1 MQPHPYFG
9 VEHDACAI
17 YAAVSKESNPASNW
31 CLTAIDAL
39 TQMAHRAGWLQ
50 GRSDGTGLLMDLP
63 REVWAKRL
71 RAAHLDAAIAH
82 HQRRFFVLQTAVS
95 LAERR
100 DLHHELTDLVAQFS
114 FRTVL
119 THLELVDSGQG
130 LDSVA
135 LWDQGPSTT
144 QSQRCFDAIQA
155 IERRWSGILSNF
167 SNNSMVLK
175 VTNDPAQLRDVLL
188 TQFGAEIRPRAV
200 IGHNRFSTNTSSLLA
215 RVQPFLG
222 LAHNGE
228 INTVATLMDQMET
241 WGILPVVEG
250 SDSQNVDRLVSAF
263 MLRDGLTHGQALRLA
278 LSPSPAQLAM
288 LPEVLQQRWAVLKAF
303 WGPYVQGPAAIVH
316 RFGDSVI
323 AGVDAMGLR
332 PLWLMETSNAFIVSS
347 EPGVTDSEQWIAEP
361 RILGPGEMIEL
372 RWARDEGVQIVSS
385 ESLLDIPAPAS
396 QLVSVKPLSLSAAET
411 PPHWQYVADG
421 WRRDDQHWVQYLAE
435 NGSEPIGSLG
445 FDGPLAA
452 LAHGIVNISDYL
464 HETVAVVTNPA
475 LDREREMEHFDL
487 TTVLGS
493 RPEWTNAGHDKL
505 AVLPHPWLMGSDL
518 ENLMAEFK
526 SVAVLRLQVSPPQ
539 DEVEAAE
546 ELAEQAL
553 QAVQD
558 GATLLVLDDADGYD
572 AFHSVTLDPSL
583 ATAAA
588 DAILRKNG
596 LRRRVGIVVRSGM
609 IRHLHDAV
617 VLLGLGAN
625 ALSPTAIWALAS
637 PEHPEKLLAAL
648 NAGVEKVL
656 STMGI
661 HELRGYGRLFSAI
674 GLPGPVADLLGVVSF
689 ARPHYEP
696 WQERRAELQRERL
709 ALIEDRT
716 ARLLPIS
723 RATTHVYKPTLR
735 LIEGVHSAE
744 EFSHDLRDLRKKHP
758 IAIRHLLGYA
768 PSSHAPLSKTTHVSL
783 DVGTHSL
790 PFVIGSMSF
799 GSQGET
805 AFRAYAEAARQ
816 LNMVAMNGEGGE
828 IPDMI
833 GRYYSWRGHQIAS
846 GRFGVN
852 TNLLNGAAFLEIKIG
867 QGAKPGEGGH
877 LPGKKVSLQVAASR
891 SANPG
896 IDLISPSNN
905 HDLYSIEDLQELI
918 DELRAANPQARIV
931 VKVPVVPNIGTIA
944 VGIVKAGADVVN
956 LSGFDGGTGAARQH
970 ALRHVGLPADVG
982 VPLVHSALSAAGLR
996 DQVEI
1001 WCDGGM
1007 RSADDVVQMVLLGAD
1022 RVGFATMAM
1031 IALGCTVCRS
1041 CQQDTCHVGIT
1052 TQIGSIEEAK
1062 ERGLKRFFPQDQDQS
1077 VARLTQF
1084 FTALASAVADRLRDL
1099 GLTDIRHAVGQ
1110 WSLLSQ
1116 TEGIPSLNFM
1126 GFLEELNTW
1135 QSAQLNVAGQSSS
1148 TTIATTAHNRLIGV
1162 GVSGHRTR
1170 HKDHLHPL
1178 VRPVDRVA
1186 GQGFGAFL
1194 SPGVTLI
1201 ARGGAQDGVGK
1212 GATEGSIAVLKARR
1226 PTMKGSIPQWI
1237 GGHVGKGVGYGA
1249 QGGRIVVQGAADAR
1263 AGIRLSG
1270 ADLIILGQGVPSPR
1284 QSSSFWN
1291 SAVIKGFGFEYM
1303 TRGRGLV
1310 LGDPGPWLAS
1320 GMTGGVV
1327 YLKHDDQQGLSI
1339 EFLRTRLARGARV
1352 SLVPLGSGDRQS
1364 VQELLHVAQTILRD
1378 EGHIEGHAAL
1388 EELADD
1394 PGRWFVKLIPLAQQS
1409 ASDIS
1414 TE

>member
-17 YAAVSKESNPASNW
+17 YAAVSKEFNPTSNW

-63 REVWAKRL
+63 GEIWAKRL
-71 RAAHLDAAIAH
+71 NEAHQDPSLALQSD
-82 HQRRFFVLQTAVS
+82 RFFVLQTAVN
-95 LAERR
+95 LGDRR
-100 DLHHELTDLVAQFS
+100 EVLHQLNEIAAQYEFGPL
-114 FRTVL
+114 L
-119 THLELVDSGQG
+119 THLELVDGGQG

-135 LWDQGPSTT
+135 LWDRGPTT
-144 QSQRCFDAIQA
+144 SQHQRWFNAIQA
-155 IERRWSGILSNF
+155 IESRWSGILSNF
-167 SNNSMVLK
+167 SNETMVLK
-175 VTNDPAQLRDVLL
+175 VTNDPAQLKDVLL
-188 TQFGAEIRPRAV
+188 NQIGSGFLPRAV

-228 INTVATLMDQMET
+228 INTVAMLMDQMET
-241 WGILPVVEG
+241 WGITPVTVG
-250 SDSQNVDRLVSAF
+250 SDSQNVDRLISAF
-263 MLRDGLTHGQALRLA
+263 ILRDRLAHSAAVRLA
-278 LSPSPAQLAM
+278 LTPSPAQMAF
-288 LPEVLQQRWAVLKAF
+288 LPENLQRQWALLKSL

-316 RFGDSVI
+316 RFGNSIV

-332 PLWLMETSNAFIVSS
+332 PLWLVETADAFIISS
-347 EPGVTDSEQWIAEP
+347 EPGVTEAEAWVAEP
-361 RILGPGEMIEL
+361 RILGPGEMIAL
-372 RWARDEGVQIVSS
+372 RWETNQSISVIES
-385 ESLLDIPAPAS
+385 EQLLTM
-396 QLVSVKPLSLSAAET
+396 T
-411 PPHWQYVADG
+411 PPSDHQTFFESVSMLAPPPVPAWRLVADG

-435 NGSEPIGSLG
+435 NGAEPIGSLG

-452 LAHGIVNISDYL
+452 LNHGIVNISDYL
-464 HETVAVVTNPA
+464 QETVAVVTNPA

-487 TTVLGS
+487 STLIGC
-493 RPEWTNAGHDKL
+493 RPEWNQPQSAPL
-505 AVLPHPWLMGSDL
+505 IVLPHPWLTSFDL
-518 ENLMAEFK
+518 DRLLSTF
-526 SVAVLRLQVSPPQ
+526 SGAVILPLTLTIGQ
-539 DEVEAAE
+539 DEIQRAEA
-546 ELAEQAL
+546 LAQEAL
-553 QAVQD
+553 TAVTH
-558 GATLLVLDDADGYD
+558 GSSLVVLDDSLAYAPDI
-572 AFHSVTLDPSL
+572 SVSLDPAL
-583 ATAAA
+583 ATAAI
-588 DAILRKNG
+588 DAILRQNG
-596 LRRRVGIVVRSGM
+596 SRRQASIIVRSGM
-609 IRHLHDAV
+609 IRHLHDAM

-625 ALSPTAIWALAS
+625 GLIPTSLWSHAH
-637 PEHPEKLLAAL
+637 PDHPEKLIKAL
-648 NAGVEKVL
+648 NSGIEKVL

-674 GLPGPVADLLGVVSF
+674 GLPDQVADLLGVISF
-689 ARPHYEP
+689 AKPDWSH
-696 WQERRAELQRERL
+696 WAEHRQAVFQERL
-709 ALIEDRT
+709 AAVTDQSSRVM
-716 ARLLPIS
+716 PIA
-723 RATTHVYKPTLR
+723 RATTHVYKPTFR
-735 LIEGVHSAE
+735 LIDGTKTVAE
-744 EFSHDLRDLRKKHP
+744 YIQELQQLRRKHP
-758 IAIRHLLGYA
+758 IALRHLLA
-768 PSSHAPLSKTTHVSL
+768 PTSQGHAALSKNTRVSL
-783 DVGTHSL
+783 DVGTHSM

-816 LNMVAMNGEGGE
+816 LNMVAINGEGGE

-877 LPGKKVSLQVAASR
+877 LPGKKVSPQVAAAR

-918 DELRAANPQARIV
+918 DELRAANPQAKIV
-931 VKVPVVPNIGTIA
+931 VKVPVVPNIGTIS

-970 ALRHVGLPADVG
+970 ALRHVGLPSDIG
-982 VPLVHSALSAAGLR
+982 VPLVHAALSAAGLR
-996 DQVEI
+996 DQAEV

-1007 RSADDVVQMVLLGAD
+1007 RSADDVMTMVLLGAD

-1041 CQQDTCHVGIT
+1041 CQLDTCHVGIT
-1052 TQIGSIEEAK
+1052 TQITSAAEAA
-1062 ERGLKRFFPQDQDQS
+1062 ERGLKRFFPQDQDRAVS
-1077 VARLTQF
+1077 HLVHF
-1084 FTALASAVADRLRDL
+1084 FTALAEGVADQLKDL
-1099 GLTDIRHAVGQ
+1099 GLTNIRDAVGR
-1110 WSLLSQ
+1110 WDLLAQIDGYPLVGMMS
-1116 TEGIPSLNFM
+1116 
-1126 GFLEELNTW
+1126 FLEELNTW
-1135 QSAQLNVAGQSSS
+1135 QAAALHVAGQSASATVATSS
-1148 TTIATTAHNRLIGV
+1148 ANRLIGV
-1162 GVSGHRTR
+1162 GLSGHRTR

-1178 VRPVDRVA
+1178 VRPIDRVA

-1194 SPGVTLI
+1194 SPGLTLI

-1212 GATEGSIAVLKARR
+1212 GATDGTIAVVKSPHLGVGIKS
-1226 PTMKGSIPQWI
+1226 THWI

-1249 QGGRIVVQGAADAR
+1249 QGGKIIVQGTADAR

-1270 ADLIILGQGVPSPR
+1270 ADLIILGQGAPNPR
-1284 QSSSFWN
+1284 QARSFWE

-1320 GMTGGVV
+1320 GMTGGVL
-1327 YLKHDDQQGLSI
+1327 YLKHDDDLGLSL
-1339 EFLRTRLARGARV
+1339 EFLRSRLAKGAKVSLMPIGRSDQSSVLCLLNSAHAMLIQEGDSNGART
-1352 SLVPLGSGDRQS
+1352 LDPL
-1364 VQELLHVAQTILRD
+1364 
-1378 EGHIEGHAAL
+1378 IE
-1388 EELADD
+1388 D
-1394 PGRWFVKLIPLAQQS
+1394 PERWFVKLVPVAQQTS
-1409 ASDIS
+1409 SEIS